1 MSNNGTGTFLDT
13 DSARTGLGLCLAAY
27 VAYGAVAV
35 ILALVK
41 PHSRSGDTEFFIT
54 ARNSQSLWWCAASWF
69 ASAMGAWTLYG
80 PAAFVADPY
89 YGTGIIGLVVYAL
102 FTGLPLV
109 MVAYMGSSVRSNVP
123 NATSV
128 SSYARWR
135 FGKVAE
141 VFVMAVVLFCL
152 VNTLLSEYIAIG
164 GIFQNFFG
172 CSPYVPLIVVG
183 IITMIY
189 TSIGGLYISI
199 ITDMVQTALVLV
211 LVLVSSIYLGVTF
224 HNNGPLPPMPEYL
237 GATTAGWKT
246 LATIAIP
253 LTCATFFSDAFWQR
267 VWSAENNRSLRLGAI
282 VGGVAAT
289 VVVFILGFGGILAYW
304 SGRALID
311 SPNTNSNF
319 AFFYA
324 FADPSSG
331 NISSAIIILILL
343 FATVMDESAVDSLQ
357 NAITDVLATFAGFL
371 GIELGFLPVRA
382 LVIIANIPIMA
393 AAAYCATNGV
403 SILNAYGISNML
415 TTMCFPPL
423 AAGLIPQLN
432 NYLTTFS
439 SLGACFCSFITTLVY
454 GVIQYGNVN
463 DGMTALWWTSAY
475 DWEGYL
481 IAFFSSILFV
491 PILIGVEFAVRAV
504 MGWGYPSFDASRL
517 VVNSEG
523 AAVPEKQE

>member
-13 DSARTGLGLCLAAY
+13 DSARAGLGLCLAAY

-35 ILALVK
+35 ILAL
-41 PHSRSGDTEFFIT
+41 
-54 ARNSQSLWWCAASWF
+54 SLWWCAASWF

-135 FGKVAE
+135 FGKMAE

-172 CSPYVPLIVVG
+172 CSPYVPLIVVVRHNNNDLHFH
-183 IITMIY
+183 
-189 TSIGGLYISI
+189 GGLYISI

-504 MGWGYPSFDASRL
+504 MGWGYPSFDASQL